1 MNYFQS
7 KKVIGYTLY
16 KGIVITQRNDG
27 FYALL
32 RRYDTINEARG
43 IIEFAISII

>member
-1 MNYFQS
+1 MNT

-32 RRYDTINEARG
+32 RRFDTIDEARK
-43 IIEFAISII
+43 IVEFAISLG